1 MGKLEKQPD
10 MLQKYDAI
18 IQDQLTR
25 GIVEQVQVKSS
36 GKELYI
42 PHKPVVW
49 ETADS
54 TNSKIHIVLD
64 ASAQT

>member
-42 PHKPVVW
+42 PHKPVV
-49 ETADS
+49 
-54 TNSKIHIVLD
+54 
-64 ASAQT
+64 